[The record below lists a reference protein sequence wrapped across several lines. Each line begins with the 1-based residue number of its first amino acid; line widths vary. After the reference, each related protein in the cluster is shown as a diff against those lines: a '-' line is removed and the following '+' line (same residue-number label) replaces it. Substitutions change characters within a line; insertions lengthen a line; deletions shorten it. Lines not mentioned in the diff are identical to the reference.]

1 MAKQYNVYVDGVL
14 KMYTAATFE
23 AEFGYKPTD
32 PRAGERSFGGRY
44 ENRTFAVDT
53 LTSGSLGETGIMYNS
68 GLSSTGSWAG

>member
-23 AEFGYKPTD
+23 TEFGYKPTD

-44 ENRTFAVDT
+44 ENRTFAVG
-53 LTSGSLGETGIMYNS
+53 GSDDAEGEGGVTYNTGNS
-68 GLSSTGSWAG
+68 ATGSYTG